1 MSSQLA
7 LNIRLRDDATFE
19 NFVGSAAG
27 KIQGTDRILYL
38 WGQTGSGKSHL
49 LQALCHKVNVKKKDS
64 TIYLQDLGNHSPE
77 ILYSLESFSVVC
89 LDDIHEV
96 IGNESWELE
105 LFHLMNS
112 VKDGSTRLVVSAS
125 TASARLNIG
134 LPDLSSR
141 LRAAVAI
148 ETDAL
153 DDQQKVGMLMRRA
166 SNRGFALSEEV
177 ARFILGRSPR
187 DMHHLIELLGKLE
200 METLRQQ
207 KKLTIPFVKKTLQ
220 L

>member
-38 WGQTGSGKSHL
+38 WGQAGSGKSHL
-49 LQALCHKVNVKKKDS
+49 LQALCHKVNAKKKES
-64 TIYLQDLGNHSPE
+64 IYLQHLGNHSSE
-77 ILYSLESFSVVC
+77 ILHSLESFSLVC
-89 LDDIHEV
+89 LDDIGEV
-96 IGNESWELE
+96 IGSESWELE

-112 VKDGSTRLVVSAS
+112 VKDGSTKLVVSAS
-125 TASARLNIG
+125 TPSARLNIV
-134 LPDLSSR
+134 LPDLASR

-153 DDQQKVGMLMRRA
+153 DDKEKVGMLMRRA
-166 SNRGFALSEEV
+166 SNRGFALNDEV
-177 ARFILGRSPR
+177 ARFILDRSPR

-207 KKLTIPFVKKTLQ
+207 RKLTIPFVKKTLQ

>member
-27 KIQGTDRILYL
+27 KIQGTDRMLYL
-38 WGQTGSGKSHL
+38 WGRAGSGKSHL
-49 LQALCHKVNVKKKDS
+49 LQALCHKVNAKKKDS
-64 TIYLQDLGNHSPE
+64 IYLQDLGNHSPE
-77 ILYSLESFSVVC
+77 ILHSLESFSLVC

-96 IGNESWELE
+96 IGDESWELD

-112 VKDGSTRLVVSAS
+112 VKDGDTRLVVSAS
-125 TASARLNIG
+125 TTSARLNIRI
-134 LPDLSSR
+134 PDLASR

-153 DDQQKVGMLMRRA
+153 DDGQKVGMLMRRA
-166 SNRGFALSEEV
+166 NNRGFALNDEV
-177 ARFILGRSPR
+177 ARFILDRSPR